1 VGALLFFAP
10 FIFGSAAGGIK
21 QRMPMLPGALTMIMS
36 LLTDYQLGMLRWI
49 PFRIHLGVDLLGGL
63 LLVASPWLLGSLD
76 IVWWQHMLAGIM
88 EIALVALTER
98 PMVPA

>member
-1 VGALLFFAP
+1 
-10 FIFGSAAGGIK
+10 
-21 QRMPMLPGALTMIMS
+21 MIMS